1 MDQYQYPIYP
11 TDTATWSSQF
21 LWRPYPQ
28 EEVQTAAQM
37 LPHSYIPTNTGDL
50 SYPTPQQDPWL
61 CSPEEKT
68 HHPTDDCDT
77 SHLNSWW
84 NPFPIQSKE
93 QLQAVE
99 EILCQSTD
107 NYWRLVSVPWPLF
120 HGLPTN

>member
-1 MDQYQYPIYP
+1 
-11 TDTATWSSQF
+11 
-21 LWRPYPQ
+21 
-28 EEVQTAAQM
+28 M

-68 HHPTDDCDT
+68 QHPTDDCNT